1 MEAENSRR
9 KFLKNLSVAAAGSVV
24 ATGNAMSMDTPK
36 EEVIK
41 TIKPLGFQWET
52 QDPFIFC
59 VHHEDFFPEGNE
71 RMGPKTGLEGRQLG
85 QDFII
90 KDGYRM
96 YHGRQVPGFPGHPHR
111 GFETITLVRKGFVDH
126 SDSAGATARYGN
138 GDVQWMT
145 AAKGLQ
151 HAEMFPLLHE
161 DRPNTMELFQIWLN
175 LPRKSK
181 MLEPHFKMLWSEQ
194 IPKKTVQDE
203 QGRNIYLEVIAG
215 RLEHETA
222 PAPAPNSWAADP
234 EHDVAIWNIK
244 LDAGARYLLPAAKA
258 GTNRSIYFYEGD
270 RMHLNEQELAH
281 YHQAEVKAD
290 SAILLTAGDKPCSIL
305 VLQGQPINEPVVQH
319 GPFVMNTREEIQ
331 QAFADYQATQFGG
344 WPWERMDPVH
354 DRQAGRFARHSDGRE
369 EIMG

>member
-41 TIKPLGFQWET
+41 KIKPLGFQWET

-331 QAFADYQATQFGG
+331 QAFADYQASQFGG

-354 DRQAGRFARHSDGRE
+354 DRKVGRFARHSDGRE
-369 EIMG
+369 EKMG